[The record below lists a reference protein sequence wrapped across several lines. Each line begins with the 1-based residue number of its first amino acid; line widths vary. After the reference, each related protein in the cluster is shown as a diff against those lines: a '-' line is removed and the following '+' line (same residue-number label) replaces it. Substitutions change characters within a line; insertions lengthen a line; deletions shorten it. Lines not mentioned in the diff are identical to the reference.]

1 MAIISTIYSIS
12 CNNFADPKRPFFVEN
27 KVKGEGLIISFS
39 KEKKNRK
46 SVFMRYSENAGVSWE
61 NGDYFYL
68 CLQYSAVCLQIL
80 PKDF

>member
-1 MAIISTIYSIS
+1 
-12 CNNFADPKRPFFVEN
+12 
-27 KVKGEGLIISFS
+27 
-39 KEKKNRK
+39 
-46 SVFMRYSENAGVSWE
+46 MRYSENAGVSWE